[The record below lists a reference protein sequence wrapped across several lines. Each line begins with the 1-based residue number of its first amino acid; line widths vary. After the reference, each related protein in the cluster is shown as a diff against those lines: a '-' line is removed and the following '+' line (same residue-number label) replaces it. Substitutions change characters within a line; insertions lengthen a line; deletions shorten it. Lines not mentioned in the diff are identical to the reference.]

1 MKQSISYQKGA
12 ALPISLFILTVMTL
26 VGVSAMNNTLME
38 EKMAGNIRNVHR
50 AFQSAESALENGE
63 SFLNQANLPSFENSS
78 GLYQVT
84 TNGTHRWES
93 VNWSSDTETR
103 ASTKSLNNINQA
115 PRYIIEELPTVSV
128 PNSSQVL
135 GFTPGDR
142 VEYYRVTARGTG
154 TNDNSVVVVQSTYR
168 R

>member
-1 MKQSISYQKGA
+1 MKNRVFKQKGA
-12 ALPISLFILTVMTL
+12 ALPVSLFILTVMTL

-38 EKMAGNIRNVHR
+38 EKMAGNIRNVHK
-50 AFQSAESALENGE
+50 AFHSAESALENGE
-63 SFLNQANLPSFENSS
+63 AFLNQVNLPSFENAS

-84 TNGTHRWES
+84 TNGTHRWET
-93 VNWSSDTETR
+93 VNWASDSETR
-103 ASTKSLNNINQA
+103 LSANSLSNVSQA
-115 PRYIIEELPTVSV
+115 PRYIIEELPSV
-128 PNSSQVL
+128 DMPESSKVL

-154 TNDNSVVVVQSTYR
+154 TNTNSVVIVQSTYR